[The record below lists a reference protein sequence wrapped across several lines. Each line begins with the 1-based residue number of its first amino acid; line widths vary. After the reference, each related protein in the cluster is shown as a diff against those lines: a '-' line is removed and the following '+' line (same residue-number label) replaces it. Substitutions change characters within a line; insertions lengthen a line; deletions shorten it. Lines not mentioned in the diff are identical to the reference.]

1 MTPAAKT
8 DNMPLS
14 RHKKILPVMLPCM
27 LLLVFRHLQYRPTA
41 DALTTLSDRERSTM
55 KGYGWQADG
64 QVAAGRT
71 D

>member
-1 MTPAAKT
+1 
-8 DNMPLS
+8 
-14 RHKKILPVMLPCM
+14 M

-55 KGYGWQADG
+55 KGDWWQADG

-71 D
+71 DWH